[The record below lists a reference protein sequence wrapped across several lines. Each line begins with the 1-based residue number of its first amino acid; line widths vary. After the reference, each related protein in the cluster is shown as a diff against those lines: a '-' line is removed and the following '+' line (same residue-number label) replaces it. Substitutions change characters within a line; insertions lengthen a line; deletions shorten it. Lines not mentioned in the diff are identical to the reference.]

1 MMTTNAAE
9 WRLDVARELIE
20 TLDTLT
26 PAGQRHTMGKIVRV
40 LDDESSD
47 QIPLPQIGALRDDLS
62 RISPDVE
69 SFSRRARA
77 ILAGLAR
84 AARLPARRSSPSPR
98 G

>member
-47 QIPLPQIGALRDDLS
+47 EIPLPQIGALRDDLS
-62 RISPDVE
+62 KMAPDIE

-77 ILAGLAR
+77 IVAGLVR
-84 AARLPARRSSPSPR
+84 AARFPARRASPAR
-98 G
+98 DR

>member
-26 PAGQRHTMGKIVRV
+26 PAGQRHTMTKIVRV

-47 QIPLPQIGALRDDLS
+47 ELPLPQIGALREDLS
-62 RISPDVE
+62 KIAPDVA

-77 ILAGLAR
+77 IVAGLAR
-84 AARLPARRSSPSPR
+84 AARLPARRSPPPSR